1 METIRDA
8 TVRSLTLGKML
19 KQRSLPHPKRTREL
33 VLPDILGDFAR
44 FGDER
49 SQVEDMGPRIRD
61 PQIWAWLLKDGKH
74 LMSMSKVGILKVWD
88 MWKEKVVASVDVMGN
103 PLCWDY
109 MMDEKGLTIIVNVE
123 TRDRLVLLQTHSYT
137 STHYHHSEQE
147 TFRVWRYNWVDSE
160 PKLIFKKVL
169 GGDIRSNWIEGDLT
183 GCVGIVQDAFTF
195 IYIVN
200 WVTLDEAYI
209 DTQLGVS

>member
-1 METIRDA
+1 MEAIRDA

-19 KQRSLPHPKRTREL
+19 KQRSLPEPKRVREL
-33 VLPDILGDFAR
+33 LPPDISSDFPQ
-44 FGDER
+44 FDDER

-88 MWKEKVVASVDVMGN
+88 MWKEKIVASVDVMGN

-123 TRDRLVLLQTHSYT
+123 TMDRLVPLTTHPLLIAM
-137 STHYHHSEQE
+137 
-147 TFRVWRYNWVDSE
+147 
-160 PKLIFKKVL
+160 L
-169 GGDIRSNWIEGDLT
+169 
-183 GCVGIVQDAFTF
+183 
-195 IYIVN
+195 
-200 WVTLDEAYI
+200 
-209 DTQLGVS
+209 